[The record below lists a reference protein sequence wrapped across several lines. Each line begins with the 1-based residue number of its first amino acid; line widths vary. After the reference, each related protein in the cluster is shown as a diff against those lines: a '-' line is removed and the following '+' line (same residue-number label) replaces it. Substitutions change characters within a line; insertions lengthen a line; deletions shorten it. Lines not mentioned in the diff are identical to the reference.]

1 MNNLFNGFLNKDI
14 DSFEIGEIE
23 EKKYEHTNIYDNI
36 IHHPYIENLNLDL
49 NKRENT
55 KLIIYRMNKINKD
68 TFIEYYLNIIN
79 CLDDKNIL
87 LENLSHIEGSKRI
100 KGNTYLNG
108 SKYTIVQIRDNNKI
122 DNWVIL
128 WDILINKHYYGEK
141 IDENIINFFIN
152 NYKIDDLYIKEKI
165 CKKPTVLYTVID
177 NKYKKYINKYNSIQY
192 CQNERNVLIYLSEFT
207 EGDNVRNICFVEDIE
222 IDNDLVNKNYIIER
236 KDEKYWW
243 IFKND
248 YNIISFLK

>member
-1 MNNLFNGFLNKDI
+1 
-14 DSFEIGEIE
+14 
-23 EKKYEHTNIYDNI
+23 
-36 IHHPYIENLNLDL
+36 
-49 NKRENT
+49 
-55 KLIIYRMNKINKD
+55 
-68 TFIEYYLNIIN
+68 
-79 CLDDKNIL
+79 
-87 LENLSHIEGSKRI
+87 
-100 KGNTYLNG
+100 
-108 SKYTIVQIRDNNKI
+108 
-122 DNWVIL
+122 
-128 WDILINKHYYGEK
+128 
-141 IDENIINFFIN
+141 
-152 NYKIDDLYIKEKI
+152 
-165 CKKPTVLYTVID
+165 LYTVID